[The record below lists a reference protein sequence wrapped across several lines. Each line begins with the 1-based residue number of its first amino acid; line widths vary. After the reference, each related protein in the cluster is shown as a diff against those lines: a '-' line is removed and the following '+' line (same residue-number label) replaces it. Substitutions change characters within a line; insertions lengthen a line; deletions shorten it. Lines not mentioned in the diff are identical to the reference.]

1 MLGTPRCGV
10 RTAQRA
16 VPTLHT
22 DETSASL
29 RWALR
34 ALAKNRQNFV
44 RGLRA
49 GKTLAHRAVVQ
60 EFRNRCQ
67 CAQMC
72 LKLIFRNDEQNDEFH
87 CALSSASNSIP
98 FVDLP
103 KAATTSS
110 SRSDEQ
116 CGMAMPK
123 PMPVLIVSS
132 R

>member
-87 CALSSASNSIP
+87 WRIIQRVELNPFCGSSE
-98 FVDLP
+98 
-103 KAATTSS
+103 
-110 SRSDEQ
+110 SRH
-116 CGMAMPK
+116 
-123 PMPVLIVSS
+123 
-132 R
+132 